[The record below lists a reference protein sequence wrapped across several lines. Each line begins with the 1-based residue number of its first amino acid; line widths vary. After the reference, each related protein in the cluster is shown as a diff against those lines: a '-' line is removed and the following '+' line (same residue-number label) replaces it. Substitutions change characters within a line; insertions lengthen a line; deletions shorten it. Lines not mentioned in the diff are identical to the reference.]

1 MNHPPIPMT
10 TTPASPAPS
19 SATRVVLRPT
29 VDPAALSPGTP
40 LPGWEHRFTEVD
52 LVAYGAATWDWHR
65 VHYDLAYAKSRRL
78 PGVLIDGQVYGAI
91 FAKLATRWAGPGAF
105 LSGMGLKMRS
115 MAFAGDTLR
124 AEGEVRSVESLASG
138 DQVQLSQRLLCGDRL
153 IAEALTTLRFAKR

>member
-1 MNHPPIPMT
+1 MTLNAASTPPST
-10 TTPASPAPS
+10 TAS
-19 SATRVVLRPT
+19 VVLQPT
-29 VDPAALSPGTP
+29 VDPAALTPGTS
-40 LPGWEHRFTEVD
+40 LPGWEHCFTEVD

-65 VHYDLAYAKSRRL
+65 VHYDLAYAKSRKL

-124 AEGEVRSVESLASG
+124 AEGEVRSVEGLASG

-153 IAEALTTLRFAKR
+153 IAEALTTLRFSKR

>member
-1 MNHPPIPMT
+1 MSAPT
-10 TTPASPAPS
+10 SAASSAAASPAAPS
-19 SATRVVLRPT
+19 LHPT
-29 VDPAALSPGTP
+29 IDPTAIEPGTP

-65 VHYDLAYAKSRRL
+65 VHYDLEYARNRKL

-124 AEGEVRSVESLASG
+124 AEGEVRAIEPRDG
-138 DQVQLSQRLLCGDRL
+138 GHQVQLSQRLMCGERL
-153 IAEALTTLRFAKR
+153 IAESVTTLRFSSR

>member
-1 MNHPPIPMT
+1 MSAAMT
-10 TTPASPAPS
+10 DTASTRAP
-19 SATRVVLRPT
+19 TLRPT
-29 VDPAALSPGTP
+29 IDPGSIAAGTP

-65 VHYDLAYAKSRRL
+65 VHYDLEYARSRKL

-105 LSGMGLKMRS
+105 LASLNLKMKS

-124 AEGEVRSVESLASG
+124 ADGEVRAVEVIDGGHEVTLA
-138 DQVQLSQRLLCGDRL
+138 QRLLCGDRV
-153 IAEALTTLRFAKR
+153 IAEAMTTLRIRRT

>member
-1 MNHPPIPMT
+1 MT
-10 TTPASPAPS
+10 TTAA
-19 SATRVVLRPT
+19 SATFSATAGVVLQPT
-29 VDPAALSPGTP
+29 VDPAALTPGAA

-65 VHYDLAYAKSRRL
+65 VHYDLEYARSRKL

-124 AEGEVRSVESLASG
+124 AEGEVRSVDALDSG
-138 DQVQLSQRLLCGDRL
+138 HQVQLAQRLLCGDRL
-153 IAEALTTLRFAKR
+153 IAEALTTLRFNRR

>member
-1 MNHPPIPMT
+1 MMSTP
-10 TTPASPAPS
+10 PASTA
-19 SATRVVLRPT
+19 SAARVLQPT
-29 VDPAALSPGTP
+29 VDPASLTPGLP

-65 VHYDLAYAKSRRL
+65 VHYDLEYARSRKL

-124 AEGEVRSVESLASG
+124 AEGEVRSIEPQG
-138 DQVQLSQRLLCGDRL
+138 DGHQVQLAQRLLCGDRL
-153 IAEALTTLRFAKR
+153 IAESLTTLRITRR

>member
-1 MNHPPIPMT
+1 MTLTAASTPPST
-10 TTPASPAPS
+10 TAS
-19 SATRVVLRPT
+19 VVLQPT
-29 VDPAALSPGTP
+29 VDPTALAPGTA

-65 VHYDLAYAKSRRL
+65 VHYDLAYAKSRKL

-115 MAFAGDTLR
+115 MAFAGDALR

-153 IAEALTTLRFAKR
+153 IAEALTTLRFSKR

>member
-1 MNHPPIPMT
+1 MS
-10 TTPASPAPS
+10 TPRSSTASAAP
-19 SATRVVLRPT
+19 VLQPT
-29 VDPAALSPGTP
+29 VDPASLTPGLR
-40 LPGWEHRFTEVD
+40 LPSWEHRFTEVD

-65 VHYDLAYAKSRRL
+65 VHYDLEYARSRKL

-124 AEGEVRSVESLASG
+124 AEGEVRSIEPHADG
-138 DQVQLSQRLLCGDRL
+138 HQVQLTQRLLCGERL
-153 IAEALTTLRFAKR
+153 IAESLTTLRIQPR

>member
-1 MNHPPIPMT
+1 MT
-10 TTPASPAPS
+10 TTAASAPTSAPAG
-19 SATRVVLRPT
+19 VVLQPT
-29 VDPAALSPGTP
+29 VDPATLAPGAA

-65 VHYDLAYAKSRRL
+65 VHYDLDYARSRKL

-91 FAKLATRWAGPGAF
+91 FARLATRWAGPGAF

-124 AEGEVRSVESLASG
+124 AEGEVRSVDALDSGHQVLLA
-138 DQVQLSQRLLCGDRL
+138 QRLLCGDRL
-153 IAEALTTLRFAKR
+153 IAEALTTLRFKRR